1 MTTDEATG
9 VAIVK
14 RALEE
19 PIRHISK
26 NAGLEGSVIVEKVR
40 AAADGFGLNA
50 VTGEIV
56 DMVKAGIV
64 DPAKVT
70 RSTITNAASI
80 AALVLTTE
88 TLVVDKPE
96 KKGAGGAGMP
106 GMDGMG
112 GMDY

>member
-1 MTTDEATG
+1 MLTIPDRWGPCCISEPRLPFLSLPGTSAQLGDPVQVTDAIISQGSYVSEA
-9 VAIVK
+9 
-14 RALEE
+14 
-19 PIRHISK
+19 
-26 NAGLEGSVIVEKVR
+26 
-40 AAADGFGLNA
+40 
-50 VTGEIV
+50 
-56 DMVKAGIV
+56 
-64 DPAKVT
+64 
-70 RSTITNAASI
+70 TITNAASI